1 MVSVANKVMR
11 DRGTHTGSNLARLQ
25 EETGI
30 NTWVATP
37 ALVKKALEESVPE
50 VPAVDKWRID
60 YLDKLLQT
68 RRRMECDVEDTRNI
82 EELISSLCSS

>member
-1 MVSVANKVMR
+1 MMR

-25 EETGI
+25 EETVI

-68 RRRMECDVEDTRNI
+68 RRRMECDVEVTRNT

>member
-1 MVSVANKVMR
+1 MMR

-25 EETGI
+25 EETTQTGI

-37 ALVKKALEESVPE
+37 ALMKKALEESVPE

-68 RRRMECDVEDTRNI
+68 RRRMECDVEDTRNT